1 MMTGTPEEPGGKVP
15 DACTCA
21 NHPNCLVPHQRRVLV
36 ASAEWRARTS
46 ECSVMLAPR
55 EVVGEPRPALIR
67 SSSPGRS
74 FRPMEHALAYI
85 DPGSGSLVVQV
96 AVATVLVIAAS
107 ISVRVPAASVLA
119 LAGLLPILIDRLR
132 RERSMVPWPRFTFAA
147 NIVGGLLLAMVSVKF
162 VLAYPLQQANAAQG
176 PDVAN

>member
-67 SSSPGRS
+67 SSSPGRY

-96 AVATVLVIAAS
+96 AVATVLAIPFFLRNQLS
-107 ISVRVPAASVLA
+107 RVARTLRGEPAQRPS
-119 LAGLLPILIDRLR
+119 
-132 RERSMVPWPRFTFAA
+132 
-147 NIVGGLLLAMVSVKF
+147 
-162 VLAYPLQQANAAQG
+162 
-176 PDVAN
+176 PDDARPTQHPD